1 MPLFQVDIEK
11 SFLLN
16 SVQTVYWTNVYH
28 VNAADQA
35 AATTAGLA
43 IVEIERDVHYN
54 SVIFTKMRA
63 RPAVVGSLGNITSL
77 NVTGDRAAAGLQML
91 PLFNTIRVDFNTAVG
106 RPSRKYIRGPIA
118 ETDQDGGNLVSAMQT
133 LFSTS
138 FRAPLLALGSYVDV
152 DGEAFVSG
160 QVYVPVQM
168 RQLRRGSKRK
178 TTPVI

>member
-1 MPLFQVDIEK
+1 MPLYQVDIEK
-11 SFLLN
+11 SFLVN
-16 SVQTVYWTNVYH
+16 AAQTVYWTNSYH

-54 SVIFTKMRA
+54 SVVFTKMRA
-63 RPAVVGSLGNITSL
+63 RPAVVGALGNITSL
-77 NVTGDRAAAGLQML
+77 NVTGDRASAGQDML
-91 PLFNTIRVDFNTAVG
+91 PLFNTVRIDFNTAVG
-106 RPSRKYIRGPIA
+106 RPSRKYIRGPVA
-118 ETDQDGGNLVSAMQT
+118 EADQTAGNLTSTMQT

-138 FRAPLLALGSYVDV
+138 YRAPLLALGSYVDV

-160 QVYVPVQM
+160 QVYAPVQM